1 MKKKT
6 LTIAI
11 ALVLV
16 VALAVGAT
24 YAYLTA
30 QTKAVTNTF
39 TAGGAVTADNLTLKE
54 HVATPNTDG
63 SYTLDTTY
71 CEEGKGNSY
80 VVLPV
85 VNLPKDPTVNVKAA
99 SGEYYLFVEVTKGS
113 GFAPVTVGE
122 GDNAKTGAPLS
133 YAVNDANWQPLTL
146 TGKDTNREVYVY
158 CVTGKSAIQ
167 SAPVENVAVLK
178 TIGDTQ
184 NTITVNADNDIVAT
198 LTSESA
204 SALTFNAYACQAAG
218 FADAAAAFTACFGTK

>member
-6 LTIAI
+6 LTVAI

-30 QTKAVTNTF
+30 SSGPVKNTF
-39 TAGGAVTADNLTLKE
+39 VAGGAVKQGDLELFE
-54 HVATPNTDG
+54 HVAKKNADG
-63 SYTLDTTY
+63 SYTLDPAKKTD
-71 CEEGKGNSY
+71 GNAY
-80 VVLPV
+80 TVMPGVD
-85 VNLPKDPTVNVKAA
+85 LPKDPTVNVKAA

-113 GFAPVTVGE
+113 GFASVTVGE

-146 TGKDTNREVYVY
+146 TGKDANREVYVY

>member
-6 LTIAI
+6 LTVAI

-30 QTKAVTNTF
+30 SSGPVKNTF
-39 TAGGAVTADNLTLKE
+39 VVGGAVANGDLKLFE
-54 HVATPNTDG
+54 HVASKNADG
-63 SYTLDTTY
+63 SYTLDPAKETN
-71 CEEGKGNSY
+71 GNAY
-80 VVLPV
+80 TVMPG
-85 VNLPKDPTVNVKAA
+85 VNLPKDPTVTVEKA

-122 GDNAKTGAPLS
+122 KTGTPLS
-133 YAVNDANWQPLTL
+133 CNVDTANWQPLTL
-146 TGKDTNREVYVY
+146 TGKDANREVYVY
-158 CVTGKSAIQ
+158 CVTGASAIQ
-167 SAPVENVAVLK
+167 RAPVENVAVLK